1 MLAIGLKLLGIGK
14 FLKEFF
20 LNNWKWL
27 VPLILAIA
35 AFLWTRDH
43 YYDLGTDTERAT
55 WEKRVEAER
64 KRNEEL
70 TRLLGASV
78 ETFGKVVETR
88 NEERRDTEII
98 RETRINT
105 IVEDN
110 PIYTEC
116 VVDQEVI
123 DEQNALKAM
132 GPTQ

>member
-1 MLAIGLKLLGIGK
+1 MLGLGLKLLGIGK

-27 VPLILAIA
+27 VPLILVIA
-35 AFLWTRDH
+35 AFLWTKDH
-43 YYDLGTDTERAT
+43 YYDLGKEEERAV
-55 WEKRVEAER
+55 WEKKVEAER

-70 TRLLGASV
+70 TKALTNSV
-78 ETFGKVVETR
+78 DTFGKVVETR

-105 IVEDN
+105 IVEEK

-116 VVDQEVI
+116 KVDQEVI

-132 GPTQ
+132 GPRQ